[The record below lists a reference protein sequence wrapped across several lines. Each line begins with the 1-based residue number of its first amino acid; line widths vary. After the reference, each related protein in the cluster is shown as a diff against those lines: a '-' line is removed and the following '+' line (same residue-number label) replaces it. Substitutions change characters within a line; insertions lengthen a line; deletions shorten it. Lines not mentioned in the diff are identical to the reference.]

1 MRLLVG
7 TSGFAYKAWKG
18 RFYPKDLKDKDF
30 LSYYGQRFKT
40 VEINNTFYRMPKRE
54 VLEHWCQS
62 VPEDFVFVL
71 KAPRQIT
78 HIKRLK
84 DVAQPVAYFVE
95 QCQAAGSRLGP
106 VLVQTPNSVRC
117 DLERLDAFLALVPA
131 GLRLAFEFR
140 HESWFSDE
148 VLCCLRAHN
157 AALVAMDSDH
167 STVAGAGA
175 GVGVGEASEMAR
187 VEGAGAADRAWQD
200 LARQLR
206 STSDFGYLRLRGCA
220 YSDEDLSFWLNAV
233 RAQSWREV
241 FIFFKHEDE
250 GAGPLF
256 ASRLLALSGAPGS
269 APT

>member
-1 MRLLVG
+1 MRFLVG

-18 RFYPKDLKDKDF
+18 HFYPEGLKDKDF
-30 LSYYGQRFKT
+30 LSYYAQRLKT

-54 VLEHWCQS
+54 MLEHWCQS

-84 DVAQPVAYFVE
+84 DVAQPVTYFAE
-95 QCQAAGSRLGP
+95 QCQAAGARLGP
-106 VLVQTPNSVRC
+106 VLVQTPNSLRC
-117 DLERLDAFLALVPA
+117 DLERLKSFLGLVPA

-140 HESWFSDE
+140 HESWFSDD
-148 VLCCLRAHN
+148 VLSCLRAHN
-157 AALVAMDSDH
+157 AALVAMDSD
-167 STVAGAGA
+167 
-175 GVGVGEASEMAR
+175 E
-187 VEGAGAADRAWQD
+187 AADDRVDDPDAAPKNLPAWPA

-206 STSDFGYLRLRGCA
+206 STADFGYLRLRGCA
-220 YSDEDLSFWLNAV
+220 YSDDDLSAWLKDV

-241 FIFFKHEDE
+241 FIYFKHEDE

-256 ASRLLALSGAPGS
+256 ASRLLALNATL
-269 APT
+269 AD